1 MWRFQENGYI
11 RVYRDKA
18 KEGIPAVKKE
28 GVLSL
33 ERVEVK
39 EETKERDEENNRL
52 LQILLNDYK
61 NLDPK
66 HEFNYAFGEE
76 VSDEGWLNWIDLPI
90 YHAKFGEK
98 YEDHVPIDLSI
109 FWCQVWIIL
118 YCTANLKSVMIHEK
132 F

>member
-1 MWRFQENGYI
+1 MWRFQENGFI

-28 GVLSL
+28 GVLTL

-39 EETKERDEENNRL
+39 EETKEQDEENNRL

-76 VSDEGWLNWIDLPI
+76 VSEEGWLNWIDLPI

-98 YEDHVPIDLSI
+98 YEDHVPIDLPI
-109 FWCQVWIIL
+109 FWCQVQL
-118 YCTANLKSVMIHEK
+118 RS
-132 F
+132 FF